1 GVRTRLVLEQ
11 GVRTESSFHRP
22 FHLRDEPNTR
32 ESFLSAALADVVD
45 HGAGSILIEESIAQV
60 RICPLTQI
68 ELADPQF
75 CGGIAPYRP
84 QLLNVFLA
92 APRIAAVDRLLVAF
106 ESSP

>member
-1 GVRTRLVLEQ
+1 M
-11 GVRTESSFHRP
+11 
-22 FHLRDEPNTR
+22 
-32 ESFLSAALADVVD
+32 ADVVD

-75 CGGIAPYRP
+75 CGGIDPYRP

-92 APRIAAVDRLLVAF
+92 APRIDDVDRLLAAF
-106 ESSP
+106 EAFLDEWQQQYPV